1 MLNKIYDNHK
11 RFIMLAFVCSL
22 MFCLFCMF
30 YFYQYNCIIH
40 KNLINIIEKFISNI
54 ITFVSISFGFY
65 LTSSSILFSSQYIKT
80 LNKEDELK
88 PSQRKIHTLKEYF
101 KLAIYNALFT
111 ISVSFFVLL
120 AIAIQNDIVLIILFS
135 ILIAFLILNFIFIYL
150 LLKVFGNA
158 LIIQARPDNNE

>member
-11 RFIMLAFVCSL
+11 RFIILAFVCSF
-22 MFCLFCMF
+22 MFCLFGMF

-40 KNLINIIEKFISNI
+40 KSLINLIEKFISNI

-111 ISVSFFVLL
+111 ISISFFVLL

-135 ILIAFLILNFIFIYL
+135 ISYCIFDFKLYFHIFIIKSFWKCLNYTG
-150 LLKVFGNA
+150 KT
-158 LIIQARPDNNE
+158 R